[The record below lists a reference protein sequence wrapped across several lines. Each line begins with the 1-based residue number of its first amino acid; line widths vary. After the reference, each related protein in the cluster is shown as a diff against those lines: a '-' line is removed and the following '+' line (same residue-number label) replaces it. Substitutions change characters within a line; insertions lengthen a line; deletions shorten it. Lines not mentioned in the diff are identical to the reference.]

1 MGISRRSFVAALGVL
16 GAAGCGSGLA
26 GVPAQAVDAA
36 ATSLDPYFP
45 GYGSGGYL
53 VNHYALDLSYSRTV
67 GVIAGTASVRILPFA
82 ALSGLSLDLAANLTV
97 LSVKVDGTAATFTR
111 LSDKL
116 HIRLPQVARSGQMTL
131 LEIAYTGQPQT
142 VPIAGVGNVGWQAVG
157 GGTGVF
163 GLPVGAFTWY
173 PCADHPSLK
182 AAYEISVTAPSDLTV
197 VANGRLVGKTR
208 QGFGTKWTYRHDGP
222 MATALTT
229 VQIGEFAL
237 DTSNGP
243 AGIQL
248 RNAYPQHLAGA
259 AAYDLGRQGQML
271 TTFAGLFGP
280 YPFDVF
286 GTAAL
291 DALPV
296 QHFGAQTLGLIQGS
310 LIDGKRSHE
319 DVVARGLA
327 HQWFGA
333 SVSVAS
339 WRDIWLS
346 SAFATYGSWLWSEK
360 SGRTGADASARAAM
374 AQLRNAPQNIV
385 LADPGAQRILDP
397 RVELRGACFLH
408 ALRLNMG
415 DTTFFELLRVWCN
428 RNQSGSAQT
437 GDFTALVPNVYS
449 GQDLTTL
456 MASWVIQAPLP
467 DLPVAP

>member
-26 GVPAQAVDAA
+26 GVPAQPIDAA

-53 VNHYALDLSYSRTV
+53 VNHYALDLAYSRTV

-82 ALSGLSLDLAANLTV
+82 ALSGLSLDLASNMTV
-97 LSVKVDGTAATFTR
+97 LSVKVDGAAATFDQQ
-111 LSDKL
+111 SHKL
-116 HIRLPQVARSGQMTL
+116 HIRPPHVLRNGQMTV
-131 LEIAYTGQPQT
+131 LEIAYTGVPQA
-142 VPIAGVGNVGWQAVG
+142 VSVMGVGNVGWQSVG
-157 GGTGVF
+157 GGMGVVA
-163 GLPVGAFTWY
+163 LPVGAFTWY

-182 AAYEISVTAPSDLTV
+182 AAYEISVTAPSDLAV
-197 VANGRLVGKTR
+197 VANGKLVAKSP
-208 QGFGTKWTYRHDGP
+208 QNFGTKWTYRHDGP
-222 MATALTT
+222 MASCLTT
-229 VQIGEFAL
+229 VQIGEFAV

-243 AGIQL
+243 NGVQL

-291 DALPV
+291 DGLPV
-296 QHFGAQTLGLIQGS
+296 QHFGAQTLGLMQS
-310 LIDGKRSHE
+310 SAIDGKRSHE
-319 DVVARGLA
+319 DVVARNLA

-339 WRDIWLS
+339 WRDVWLS
-346 SAFATYGSWLWSEK
+346 SALATYGSWVWSEK
-360 SGRTGADASARAAM
+360 SGRSSADTLARAAM
-374 AQLRNAPQNIV
+374 AQLRASAQNVV

-397 RVELRGACFLH
+397 CVELRGACFLH
-408 ALRLNMG
+408 TLRLNMG

-428 RNQSGSAQT
+428 RNQSSTAQT
-437 GDFTALVPNVYS
+437 GDFTGLVPNVYS
-449 GQDLTTL
+449 GQDLTGL
-456 MASWVIQAPLP
+456 MTAWVFRASLP
-467 DLPVAP
+467 DLPDQS

>member
-1 MGISRRSFVAALGVL
+1 MGISRRSFVAALGAL

-26 GVPAQAVDAA
+26 GVPAQPIDAA
-36 ATSLDPYFP
+36 ATSFDPYFP

-53 VNHYALDLSYSRTV
+53 VNHYALDLSYSQTV

-82 ALSGLSLDLAANLTV
+82 ALSGLSLDLASSLTV
-97 LSVKVDGTAATFTR
+97 LSVKVDGTGASFQQR
-111 LSDKL
+111 SDKL
-116 HIRLPQVARSGQMTL
+116 HIRLPRVLRSGQMTV
-131 LEIAYTGQPQT
+131 LEIAYTGAPQA
-142 VPIAGVGNVGWQAVG
+142 VPVAGVGNVGWQPVG
-157 GGTGVF
+157 DGTGVIA
-163 GLPVGAFTWY
+163 LPVGAFTWY

-197 VANGRLVGKTR
+197 LANGRLVAKSP
-208 QGFGTKWTYRHDGP
+208 QNFGTKWTYRHDGP
-222 MATALTT
+222 MATYLTT
-229 VQIGEFAL
+229 VQIGDFAV

-243 AGIQL
+243 SGVQL
-248 RNAYPQHLAGA
+248 RNAYPRHLAGS

-291 DALPV
+291 DGLPV
-296 QHFGAQTLGLIQGS
+296 QHFGAQTLGLMQS
-310 LIDGKRSHE
+310 SAIDGKRTHE

-333 SVSVAS
+333 SVSVAG

-360 SGRTGADASARAAM
+360 SGRTSADTLARAAM
-374 AQLRNAPQNIV
+374 TQLRTSAQNIV

-408 ALRLNMG
+408 TLRLNMG

-437 GDFTALVPNVYS
+437 GDFIGLVPNVYS
-449 GQDLTTL
+449 GQDLTDL
-456 MASWVIQAPLP
+456 MTAWVLRAPLP
-467 DLPVAP
+467 DLPDAS